1 MKFRLYNTLAR
12 DGLIDEG
19 RWQECLVEERESG
32 ESIDKILKEKGYLS
46 EEQLLQAFHK
56 TTNVPYYR
64 SLAHF
69 HVPEEFVKR
78 VPAQTARTFN
88 LIAIGR
94 AGSAF
99 TVATCEPLNVAS
111 VDELSTML
119 EAEIDTVLAPKS
131 EITQLISRAYQK
143 SVDGVDEMLEGIDEE
158 DDLLGAVE
166 ITEAEDVLDLANKAP
181 IIRLVNSIFFES
193 HKMRASDIHFQPY
206 EDQLQVRYRVDGI
219 LY

>member
-32 ESIDKILKEKGYLS
+32 EPIDKILKEKGYLS

-56 TTNVPYYR
+56 TTGIPFYR
-64 SLAHF
+64 SLGHF

-78 VPAQTARTFN
+78 VPAQTARAFN
-88 LIAIGR
+88 LIAVSRSGN
-94 AGSAF
+94 AF
-99 TVATCEPLNVAS
+99 TVAMCEPLNVAS

-143 SVDGVDEMLEGIDEE
+143 SVDGVDEML
-158 DDLLGAVE
+158 
-166 ITEAEDVLDLANKAP
+166 
-181 IIRLVNSIFFES
+181 
-193 HKMRASDIHFQPY
+193 
-206 EDQLQVRYRVDGI
+206 
-219 LY
+219 